1 MSMRPDLTVAS
12 IVERDGQF
20 LLVEERVG
28 TRLVFNQPAGH
39 VERGERFID
48 AAVRETLEETAWTFV
63 PEALVGIYLW
73 EQPEKHRSFLRV
85 TFCGHVTGHDPNR
98 RLDRGIERAVWLDR
112 AGIVERTTRLR
123 SPMVLRCVDDYLEG
137 RRYPV
142 ELLSEYLR
150 DANEEIV
157 ERRSVPRHP
166 RVGGDPV

>member
-28 TRLVFNQPAGH
+28 SHLVFNQPAGH
-39 VERGERFID
+39 VERGERFVE

-63 PEALVGIYLW
+63 PTALVGIYLW
-73 EQPEKHRSFLRV
+73 EQPERHRSFLRV
-85 TFCGHVTGHDPNR
+85 TFCGHVTHHDPNR

-112 AGIVERTTRLR
+112 AGIVERSARLR
-123 SPMVLRCVDDYLEG
+123 SPMVIRCIDDYLEG
-137 RRYPV
+137 RRYPI

-150 DANEEIV
+150 NEEQEIV
-157 ERRSVPRHP
+157 ERRSASNRMP
-166 RVGGDPV
+166 

>member
-28 TRLVFNQPAGH
+28 SHLVFNQPAGH
-39 VERGERFID
+39 VERGERFIE

-63 PEALVGIYLW
+63 PTALVGIYLW
-73 EQPEKHRSFLRV
+73 EQPERHRSFLRV
-85 TFCGHVTGHDPNR
+85 TFCGHVTHHDPHR

-112 AGIVERTTRLR
+112 AGIVERSARLR
-123 SPMVLRCVDDYLEG
+123 SPMVIRCVDDYLEG
-137 RRYPV
+137 RRYPI

-150 DANEEIV
+150 NEEQEIV
-157 ERRSVPRHP
+157 ERRS
-166 RVGGDPV
+166 GS

>member
-12 IVERDGQF
+12 VVERDGQF

-28 TRLVFNQPAGH
+28 ANLVFNQPAGH

-48 AAVRETLEETAWTFV
+48 AAIRETLEETAWTFV

-85 TFCGHVTGHDPNR
+85 TFCGHVTHHDPNR
-98 RLDRGIERAVWLDR
+98 GLDRGIERAVWLDR
-112 AGIVERTTRLR
+112 AGIVERTARLR

-150 DANEEIV
+150 NDNQEIV
-157 ERRSVPRHP
+157 ERRTVPRDLP
-166 RVGGDPV
+166 LNRIP

>member
-1 MSMRPDLTVAS
+1 MRPDLTVAS

-73 EQPEKHRSFLRV
+73 EQPERHRSFLRV
-85 TFCGHVTGHDPNR
+85 TFCGHVTHFDPDR

-112 AGIVERTTRLR
+112 ASIVERTARLR
-123 SPMVLRCVDDYLEG
+123 SPMVIRCIDDYLEG

-150 DANEEIV
+150 DDNQEIV
-157 ERRSVPRHP
+157 ERRSVPRDVP
-166 RVGGDPV
+166 LNRIP